1 MTNNLKNNFPNLHLV
16 NSVQLK
22 QAELLWVK
30 TVQHE
35 VYNLKQFKQLNADLR
50 FFIEDDILQC

>member
-1 MTNNLKNNFPNLHLV
+1 MTNNLKNNLPNLHLV
-16 NSVQLK
+16 NSVELK

-30 TVQHE
+30 TAQHE